1 MIECVL
7 YPVYYCIGGGLQMN
21 HINVLS
27 KRENPELHF
36 LDKIY
41 LTEDQSIYVSLNTW
55 TIVFVDDDGQEHPYP
70 KSRKPEWFYMLRE
83 LIEQN
88 GRPVSPETIFEAS
101 VFGDKIKKYELM
113 IDQKVTDI

>member
-36 LDKIY
+36 
-41 LTEDQSIYVSLNTW
+41 
-55 TIVFVDDDGQEHPYP
+55 
-70 KSRKPEWFYMLRE
+70 
-83 LIEQN
+83 
-88 GRPVSPETIFEAS
+88 
-101 VFGDKIKKYELM
+101 
-113 IDQKVTDI
+113 

>member
-70 KSRKPEWFYMLRE
+70 KSRFLRRRY
-83 LIEQN
+83 LAI
-88 GRPVSPETIFEAS
+88 R
-101 VFGDKIKKYELM
+101 
-113 IDQKVTDI
+113 